1 MILEFTVFE
10 YICNVIFYL
19 EFCVFLHAILTPRF
33 KTGWMILAYLFL
45 TNGILIAS
53 HFSMKMSMARIL
65 LLPGTLMVFNCIMYR
80 DKRLRCIFCAWLVMA
95 IMFLAEL
102 LVLAVAYP
110 PEMLAGRISD
120 ASVLNQILY
129 WSMEIGGG
137 AVLYWVVSLVMN
149 RVRNRFTVR
158 EMLMYSFFPVSQC
171 LLIYGW
177 LNATRFSG
185 GERHQLLVIIVV
197 FLCLLADVGLF
208 TSMIRVSRRAELEM
222 ENRLLEAQVSMQQSH
237 YRELSA
243 QHESIRRMRQEVDGH
258 IRAMNELLASGRHS
272 EAAAYVTELRGSAYD
287 RTLGICQHPVVDA
300 YLHNAAQRAGEEGL
314 RLEIKA
320 SVPADISIADTD
332 LVCTF
337 GNLLDNAFEACA
349 GRGGAVI
356 HLRAHTAAGYLLI
369 STENPIGDAGEK
381 KQRIQGLER
390 GIGLRV
396 LEGLAEKYSG
406 SLRYGAEDDSFRTE
420 ITYKL

>member
-1 MILEFTVFE
+1 MILGFTVFE
-10 YICNVIFYL
+10 FFMNLFYYCT
-19 EFCVFLHAILTPRF
+19 FFVFLNNVLVMRFSRKIAYPVELGCALFILVSSV
-33 KTGWMILAYLFL
+33 LFP
-45 TNGILIAS
+45 
-53 HFSMKMSMARIL
+53 KMSVMRVCM
-65 LLPGTLMVFNCIMYR
+65 LPIQLMVFNFILFK
-80 DKRLRCIFCAWLVMA
+80 DKPLRSVFSAWIVLVVVILSEYVSVA
-95 IMFLAEL
+95 
-102 LVLAVAYP
+102 VLYV
-110 PEMLAGRISD
+110 PEMLAGQLAEAPIKD
-120 ASVLNQILY
+120 QIL
-129 WSMEIGGG
+129 
-137 AVLYWVVSLVMN
+137 VWVVSVGSSAAMFWIVSLVMN
-149 RVRNRFTVR
+149 RVRNRFSVR

-171 LLIYGW
+171 LLLYGW
-177 LNATRFSG
+177 MDATRLSRG
-185 GERHQLLVIIVV
+185 DGHQILVSAVIV
-197 FLCLLADVGLF
+197 LCFAADAGLF
-208 TSMIRVSRRAELEM
+208 NSMLRVSRRAELEM
-222 ENRLLEAQVSMQQSH
+222 ENRLLEAQVTMQQTH

-243 QHESIRRMRQEVDGH
+243 QHENIRRMQEEVDGH
-258 IRAMNELLASGRHS
+258 IRAMNELLSSGRHS
-272 EAAAYVTELRGSAYD
+272 EAAAYVTELRATSYD

-314 RLEIKA
+314 LLDIKA

-349 GRGGAVI
+349 GRAGAVI
-356 HLRAHTAAGYLLI
+356 HLRAHTAAGYLMI